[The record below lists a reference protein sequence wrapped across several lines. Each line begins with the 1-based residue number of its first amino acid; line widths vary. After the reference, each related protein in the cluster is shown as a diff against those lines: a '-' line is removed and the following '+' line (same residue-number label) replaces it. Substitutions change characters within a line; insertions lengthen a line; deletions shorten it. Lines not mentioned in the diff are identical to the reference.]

1 MQEML
6 SVTGAIVGAGL
17 GDDVALVTD
26 GRFSG
31 ATHGLM
37 VAHVVP
43 EAALGGP
50 LAVVRDGDTVWL
62 DVATRELSVDLPDVE
77 IAARLREW
85 TPPTPRYRR
94 GVFAK
99 YAATV
104 SSASQGAVT
113 LPMEGRLPVAE

>member
-1 MQEML
+1 
-6 SVTGAIVGAGL
+6 
-17 GDDVALVTD
+17 
-26 GRFSG
+26 
-31 ATHGLM
+31 M

-50 LAVVRDGDTVWL
+50 LAVVRDGDIVRL
-62 DVATRELSVDLPDVE
+62 DVAARELSAELPDSE
-77 IAARLREW
+77 IADRLRAW
-85 TPPTPRYRR
+85 TPPAPRYRR

-113 LPMEGRLPVAE
+113 LPVEAPVPAAE